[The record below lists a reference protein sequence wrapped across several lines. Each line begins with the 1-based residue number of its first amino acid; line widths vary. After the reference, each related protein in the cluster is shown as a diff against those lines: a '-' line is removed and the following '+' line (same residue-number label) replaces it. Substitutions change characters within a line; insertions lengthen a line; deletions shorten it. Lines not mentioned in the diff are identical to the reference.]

1 MGALHDTTT
10 STFWSGVLAHVLLKQ
25 CIKDSVIVVDALQAP
40 DGKGEV
46 AKASPWAARMR
57 YAKIG
62 GAAVA
67 GGAILAVTGELIGRG
82 PGHN

>member
-1 MGALHDTTT
+1 M
-10 STFWSGVLAHVLLKQ
+10 K
-25 CIKDSVIVVDALQAP
+25 VVYVLQAP

-67 GGAILAVTGELIGRG
+67 GGAILAVTGEVIRRA
-82 PGHN
+82 PAHH